1 VIAIDAGWRVY
12 RERSV
17 RDNSIRVMTIYDGHS
32 AYEIALPFDLSN
44 ARERRAENANKP
56 RIDLRE
62 AWAIKSRR
70 DGWLEECK
78 EGIRNLDV
86 SDWPDDGSRGLDGL
100 PRMSAGTQMR
110 LRSIHGEWG
119 INHAP

>member
-1 VIAIDAGWRVY
+1 MRTGRVSGSSYRKSRAVNVIYPTPNRVIAIDAGWRVY

-86 SDWPDDGSRGLDGL
+86 SDWPDD
-100 PRMSAGTQMR
+100 
-110 LRSIHGEWG
+110 
-119 INHAP
+119 